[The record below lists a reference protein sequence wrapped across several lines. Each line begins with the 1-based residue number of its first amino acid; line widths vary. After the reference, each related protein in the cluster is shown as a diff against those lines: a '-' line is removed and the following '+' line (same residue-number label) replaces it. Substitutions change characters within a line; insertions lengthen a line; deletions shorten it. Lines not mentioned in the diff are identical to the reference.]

1 MYRQQ
6 RLENPAS
13 KLTCCFCVGY
23 NYDAEGVYKSAFNMD
38 IIICLLIAIGDS
50 MNSSNKTNLKAYA
63 LLNLLLIFALAPMAI
78 LALFYRCN
86 LQSFRSKDILRAK
99 VNTYMNIRA
108 CFLIYL
114 FIVSVVLGVVYLV
127 VSKKWVNENWDDE
140 DQNLYDSKTR
150 VANTVAASA
159 FLGTVLP
166 VLFDILIFLGYRSSF
181 HEAVEKLSQVASAQQ
196 VIRPITVPARAYSQV
211 PNRNNDQIQHQPAA
225 IPLRNTSP
233 LQQGAQLTPRSNPYE
248 GQPVLVGGEAKS
260 LFTASG
266 NFDTQPKN
274 SLDYPNQPQS
284 QSNELLPGFI
294 GRGNIEMQPRNNLNQ
309 RYQPPQQS
317 QSNELPPGFIEVNI
331 NPKQ

>member
-6 RLENPAS
+6 RLENPPS
-13 KLTCCFCVGY
+13 KLTCCFCVKY
-23 NYDAEGVYKSAFNMD
+23 NYDAEGVYKSAFSMD
-38 IIICLLIAIGDS
+38 IIFFLLIVIGDS

-63 LLNLLLIFALAPMAI
+63 LLNLLLIFAVVPMVL

-86 LQSFRSKDILRAK
+86 LQSFRSKNILKAK
-99 VNTYMNIRA
+99 VSIYMNIRA
-108 CFLIYL
+108 CLLIYL
-114 FIVSVVLGVVYLV
+114 FILSVVLGVIYLV
-127 VSKKWVNENWDDE
+127 VSKKWVNENWDDD
-140 DQNLYDSKTR
+140 DQNSVDSKTI
-150 VANTVAASA
+150 VANTAAASA

-181 HEAVEKLSQVASAQQ
+181 HEAVEKLSQVAPTQQ
-196 VIRPITVPARAYSQV
+196 VRPNTVPARAFTQV
-211 PNRNNDQIQHQPAA
+211 PDRNNDQIQHQPAA

-233 LQQGAQLTPRSNPYE
+233 FQQGALLTPRSNPYE
-248 GQPVLVGGEAKS
+248 GQPVLVGEQAKT

-266 NFDTQPKN
+266 NFDTQPN
-274 SLDYPNQPQS
+274 NNVDYPNQPQS
-284 QSNELLPGFI
+284 QSNELPPGFI
-294 GRGNIEMQPRNNLNQ
+294 GTGNIEMQPRNNLNQ